1 MLIVLNGLA
10 WIGSVLGQCGP
21 AAEGSGGGS
30 PWSGIWMIALIFII
44 FYFLLIR
51 PQQKKQKE
59 HQKLMDSLTKGD
71 RVVTSG
77 GIYGTVIG
85 VKDNIVVL
93 KIAEE
98 VKIEVAKSA
107 VTAVIDKTPA
117 E

>member
-1 MLIVLNGLA
+1 MLILLNGLA
-10 WIGSVLGQCGP
+10 WMGSVLGQCEQQG
-21 AAEGSGGGS
+21 EGGGS

-51 PQQKKQKE
+51 PQQKKQKQ

-71 RVVTSG
+71 KVVTSG

-85 VKDNIVVL
+85 VKEGIVVL
-93 KIAEE
+93 KIAED

-107 VTAVIDKTPA
+107 VTTVIAK

>member
-1 MLIVLNGLA
+1 MLVILSGLA
-10 WIGSVLGQCGP
+10 WTGSIIGQCGP
-21 AAEGSGGGS
+21 AAEGQGGGS

-71 RVVTSG
+71 KVVTSG

-85 VKDNIVVL
+85 VKEGIVVL

-107 VTAVIDKTPA
+107 VTAVIDKA
-117 E
+117 QAQ

>member
-1 MLIVLNGLA
+1 MSLVVNGFALITGLLA
-10 WIGSVLGQCGP
+10 QCEPQG
-21 AAEGSGGGS
+21 EGGGS

-59 HQKLMDSLTKGD
+59 HQRMLEAIKKGD

-77 GIYGTVIG
+77 GIYGTVVG
-85 VKDNIVVL
+85 VKDNVVVL
-93 KIAEE
+93 KIAEN

-107 VTAVIDKTPA
+107 VSHIISG